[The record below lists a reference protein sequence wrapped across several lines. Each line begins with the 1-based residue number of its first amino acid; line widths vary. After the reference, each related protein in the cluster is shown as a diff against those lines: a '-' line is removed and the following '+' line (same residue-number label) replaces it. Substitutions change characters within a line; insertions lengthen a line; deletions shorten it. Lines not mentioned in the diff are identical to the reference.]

1 MKFYMV
7 YNILGEK
14 FVRLYARRIGSIM
27 DILFIIIIAGLSF
40 ITGAISIT
48 VFKSFNQVNTNETEE
63 ISKKL
68 QKSDLEL
75 KEYQQAVSEH
85 FLVLSQL
92 VTNVIN
98 GYKDINEHLTKSA
111 LRLSSPEIGK
121 QLLKNNNTKLADLEA
136 VHQKIDLSNRA
147 SRTAISASLILK
159 NQAVPVGSSFTRL
172 GVSTSA
178 SFTATISPSY
188 IAEISL
194 AVLTLSMTT
203 ISSPRLTSVPG
214 SGNWTKTTSPNC

>member
-7 YNILGEK
+7 YNILRKK
-14 FVRLYARRIGSIM
+14 FVRLYARRMGSIM

-48 VFKSFNQVNTNETEE
+48 VFKSFNQVSTNETEE

-136 VHQKIDLSNRA
+136 VHQKIDLSNIDIPRDYA
-147 SRTAISASLILK
+147 PK
-159 NQAVPVGSSFTRL
+159 VPG
-172 GVSTSA
+172 GVLSEGYSVKQEDKSDA
-178 SFTATISPSY
+178 DELPS
-188 IAEISL
+188 
-194 AVLTLSMTT
+194 
-203 ISSPRLTSVPG
+203 SVPAKVEQKKRKEKK
-214 SGNWTKTTSPNC
+214 SN

>member
-7 YNILGEK
+7 YNILGKK
-14 FVRLYARRIGSIM
+14 FIRLYARRMGSIM
-27 DILFIIIIAGLSF
+27 DILFIVIIAGLSF

-48 VFKSFNQVNTNETEE
+48 VFKSFKQVSTNETEE

-136 VHQKIDLSNRA
+136 AHQKIDLSN
-147 SRTAISASLILK
+147 IDI
-159 NQAVPVGSSFTRL
+159 
-172 GVSTSA
+172 
-178 SFTATISPSY
+178 
-188 IAEISL
+188 
-194 AVLTLSMTT
+194 
-203 ISSPRLTSVPG
+203 PRDYAPKVPG
-214 SGNWTKTTSPNC
+214 GVLSEGYSVKQEDKSDTDELPLSVSEKIEQKKRKEKKSN

>member
-1 MKFYMV
+1 MV
-7 YNILGEK
+7 YNILSKK
-14 FVRLYARRIGSIM
+14 FVRLYVRRMGSIM
-27 DILFIIIIAGLSF
+27 DILFIVIIAGLSF
-40 ITGAISIT
+40 ITGAVSIT
-48 VFKSFNQVNTNETEE
+48 VFKSFNQVSTNETEE

-136 VHQKIDLSNRA
+136 VHQKIDLSNIDIPRDYA
-147 SRTAISASLILK
+147 PK
-159 NQAVPVGSSFTRL
+159 VPG
-172 GVSTSA
+172 GVLSEGYSVQQEDKSDTDEL
-178 SFTATISPSY
+178 PS
-188 IAEISL
+188 
-194 AVLTLSMTT
+194 
-203 ISSPRLTSVPG
+203 SVPEKVEQKKRREKK
-214 SGNWTKTTSPNC
+214 SN

>member
-1 MKFYMV
+1 MV
-7 YNILGEK
+7 YNILGKK
-14 FVRLYARRIGSIM
+14 FIRLYARRMGSIM
-27 DILFIIIIAGLSF
+27 DIFFIVIIAGLSF

-48 VFKSFNQVNTNETEE
+48 VFKSFNQVSTNETEE

-98 GYKDINEHLTKSA
+98 GYKEINEHLTKSA

-136 VHQKIDLSNRA
+136 VHQKIDLSNIDIPRDYA
-147 SRTAISASLILK
+147 PK
-159 NQAVPVGSSFTRL
+159 VPG
-172 GVSTSA
+172 GVLSEGYSVKQEDKSDTDEL
-178 SFTATISPSY
+178 PS
-188 IAEISL
+188 
-194 AVLTLSMTT
+194 
-203 ISSPRLTSVPG
+203 SVPEKVKQKKRKEKK
-214 SGNWTKTTSPNC
+214 SN

>member
-1 MKFYMV
+1 MV

-48 VFKSFNQVNTNETEE
+48 VFKSFNQVSTNESEE

-136 VHQKIDLSNRA
+136 VHQKIDLSNIDIPRDYA
-147 SRTAISASLILK
+147 PK
-159 NQAVPVGSSFTRL
+159 VPG
-172 GVSTSA
+172 GVLSEGYSVKQEDKSDA
-178 SFTATISPSY
+178 DELPS
-188 IAEISL
+188 
-194 AVLTLSMTT
+194 
-203 ISSPRLTSVPG
+203 SVPEKVEQKKRKEKK
-214 SGNWTKTTSPNC
+214 SN

>member
-7 YNILGEK
+7 YNILSKK
-14 FVRLYARRIGSIM
+14 FVRLYARRMGSIM
-27 DILFIIIIAGLSF
+27 DIFFIVIIAGLSF

-136 VHQKIDLSNRA
+136 AHQKIDLSN
-147 SRTAISASLILK
+147 IDI
-159 NQAVPVGSSFTRL
+159 
-172 GVSTSA
+172 
-178 SFTATISPSY
+178 
-188 IAEISL
+188 
-194 AVLTLSMTT
+194 
-203 ISSPRLTSVPG
+203 PRDYAPKVPG
-214 SGNWTKTTSPNC
+214 GVLSEGYSVKQEDKSDTDELPSSGPEKVEQKKRREKKSN

>member
-1 MKFYMV
+1 MV
-7 YNILGEK
+7 YNISGKK
-14 FVRLYARRIGSIM
+14 FVRLYARRMGSIM
-27 DILFIIIIAGLSF
+27 DILFILIIAGLSF

-48 VFKSFNQVNTNETEE
+48 VFKSFNQVSTNETEE

-98 GYKDINEHLTKSA
+98 GYKEINEHLTKSA

-136 VHQKIDLSNRA
+136 VHQKIDLSN
-147 SRTAISASLILK
+147 IDI
-159 NQAVPVGSSFTRL
+159 
-172 GVSTSA
+172 
-178 SFTATISPSY
+178 
-188 IAEISL
+188 
-194 AVLTLSMTT
+194 
-203 ISSPRLTSVPG
+203 PRDYAPKVPG
-214 SGNWTKTTSPNC
+214 GVLSEGYSVKQEDKSDTDELPSSAPEKVEQKKRKEKKSN

>member
-1 MKFYMV
+1 MV
-7 YNILGEK
+7 YNILGKK
-14 FVRLYARRIGSIM
+14 FVRLYACRMGSIM
-27 DILFIIIIAGLSF
+27 DILFIVIIAGLSF

-48 VFKSFNQVNTNETEE
+48 VFKSFNQVSTNETEE

-136 VHQKIDLSNRA
+136 VHQKIDLSN
-147 SRTAISASLILK
+147 IDI
-159 NQAVPVGSSFTRL
+159 
-172 GVSTSA
+172 
-178 SFTATISPSY
+178 
-188 IAEISL
+188 
-194 AVLTLSMTT
+194 
-203 ISSPRLTSVPG
+203 PRDYAPKVPG
-214 SGNWTKTTSPNC
+214 GVLSEGYSVKQEDKSDTDELPSSLPKKVEQKKRKEKKSN

>member
-1 MKFYMV
+1 MRFYMV
-7 YNILGEK
+7 YNISGKK
-14 FVRLYARRIGSIM
+14 FVRLYARRMGSIM
-27 DILFIIIIAGLSF
+27 DILFVVSIAGLSF

-48 VFKSFNQVNTNETEE
+48 VFKSFNQVSTNETEE

-136 VHQKIDLSNRA
+136 VHQKIDLSN
-147 SRTAISASLILK
+147 IDI
-159 NQAVPVGSSFTRL
+159 
-172 GVSTSA
+172 
-178 SFTATISPSY
+178 
-188 IAEISL
+188 
-194 AVLTLSMTT
+194 
-203 ISSPRLTSVPG
+203 PRDYAPKVPG
-214 SGNWTKTTSPNC
+214 GVLSEGYSVKQEDKSDTDELPSSAREKVEQKKRKEKKSN

>member
-1 MKFYMV
+1 MIFYMV
-7 YNILGEK
+7 YNISGKK
-14 FVRLYARRIGSIM
+14 FVRLYARRMGSIM
-27 DILFIIIIAGLSF
+27 DILFVVSIAGLSF

-48 VFKSFNQVNTNETEE
+48 VFKSFNQVSTNETEE

-98 GYKDINEHLTKSA
+98 GYKEINEHLTKSA

-136 VHQKIDLSNRA
+136 VHQKIDLSN
-147 SRTAISASLILK
+147 IDI
-159 NQAVPVGSSFTRL
+159 
-172 GVSTSA
+172 
-178 SFTATISPSY
+178 
-188 IAEISL
+188 
-194 AVLTLSMTT
+194 
-203 ISSPRLTSVPG
+203 PRDYAPKVPG
-214 SGNWTKTTSPNC
+214 GVLSEGYSVKQEDKSDTDELPSSAPEKVEQKKRKEKKSN

>member
-7 YNILGEK
+7 YNILGKK
-14 FVRLYARRIGSIM
+14 FVRLYARRMGSIM
-27 DILFIIIIAGLSF
+27 DILFIVIIAGLSF

-48 VFKSFNQVNTNETEE
+48 VFKSFNQVSTNETEE

-136 VHQKIDLSNRA
+136 VHQKIDLSNIDIPRDYA
-147 SRTAISASLILK
+147 PK
-159 NQAVPVGSSFTRL
+159 VPG
-172 GVSTSA
+172 GV
-178 SFTATISPSY
+178 
-188 IAEISL
+188 
-194 AVLTLSMTT
+194 LSEGYSVKQEDKSDTDELP
-203 ISSPRLTSVPG
+203 SSPPEKVEQKKRKEKKS
-214 SGNWTKTTSPNC
+214 N

>member
-1 MKFYMV
+1 MV
-7 YNILGEK
+7 YNILGKK
-14 FVRLYARRIGSIM
+14 FIRLYARRMGSIM
-27 DILFIIIIAGLSF
+27 DILFIVIIAGLSF

-48 VFKSFNQVNTNETEE
+48 VFKSFNQVSTNESEE

-136 VHQKIDLSNRA
+136 VHQKIDLSNIDIPRDYA
-147 SRTAISASLILK
+147 PK
-159 NQAVPVGSSFTRL
+159 VPG
-172 GVSTSA
+172 GVLSEGYSVKQEDKSDA
-178 SFTATISPSY
+178 DELPS
-188 IAEISL
+188 
-194 AVLTLSMTT
+194 
-203 ISSPRLTSVPG
+203 SVPAKVEQKKRKEKK
-214 SGNWTKTTSPNC
+214 SN

>member
-1 MKFYMV
+1 MRFYMV
-7 YNILGEK
+7 YNMTGKK
-14 FVRLYARRIGSIM
+14 FVRLYARRMGSIM
-27 DILFIIIIAGLSF
+27 DIFFIVIIAGLSF

-48 VFKSFNQVNTNETEE
+48 VFKSFNQVSTNETEE

-92 VTNVIN
+92 VKNVIN

-136 VHQKIDLSNRA
+136 VHQKIDLSN
-147 SRTAISASLILK
+147 IDI
-159 NQAVPVGSSFTRL
+159 
-172 GVSTSA
+172 
-178 SFTATISPSY
+178 
-188 IAEISL
+188 
-194 AVLTLSMTT
+194 
-203 ISSPRLTSVPG
+203 PRDYAPKVPG
-214 SGNWTKTTSPNC
+214 GVLSEGYSVKQEDKSDTDELPSSGPEKVEQKKRREKKSN

>member
-1 MKFYMV
+1 MKFYIV
-7 YNILGEK
+7 YNILGK
-14 FVRLYARRIGSIM
+14 NFVRLYARRMGSIM
-27 DILFIIIIAGLSF
+27 DILFIVIIAGLSF

-48 VFKSFNQVNTNETEE
+48 VFKSFNQVSTNDTEE

-136 VHQKIDLSNRA
+136 VHQKIDLSNIDIPRDYA
-147 SRTAISASLILK
+147 PK
-159 NQAVPVGSSFTRL
+159 VPG
-172 GVSTSA
+172 GVLSEGYSVKQEDKSDTDEL
-178 SFTATISPSY
+178 PS
-188 IAEISL
+188 
-194 AVLTLSMTT
+194 
-203 ISSPRLTSVPG
+203 SVPEKVEQKKRKEKK
-214 SGNWTKTTSPNC
+214 SN

>member
-1 MKFYMV
+1 M
-7 YNILGEK
+7 
-14 FVRLYARRIGSIM
+14 GSIM
-27 DILFIIIIAGLSF
+27 DIFFIVIIAGLSF

-48 VFKSFNQVNTNETEE
+48 VFKSFNQVSTNETEE

-136 VHQKIDLSNRA
+136 VHQKIDLSN
-147 SRTAISASLILK
+147 IDI
-159 NQAVPVGSSFTRL
+159 
-172 GVSTSA
+172 
-178 SFTATISPSY
+178 
-188 IAEISL
+188 
-194 AVLTLSMTT
+194 
-203 ISSPRLTSVPG
+203 PRDYAPKVPG
-214 SGNWTKTTSPNC
+214 GVLSEGYSVKQEDKSDTDELPLSGPEKVEQKKRREKKSN

>member
-1 MKFYMV
+1 MV
-7 YNILGEK
+7 YNILGKK
-14 FVRLYARRIGSIM
+14 FVRLYARRMGSIM
-27 DILFIIIIAGLSF
+27 DILFVVIIAGLSF

-48 VFKSFNQVNTNETEE
+48 VFKSFNQVSTNETEE

-121 QLLKNNNTKLADLEA
+121 QLLKNNNAKLADLEA
-136 VHQKIDLSNRA
+136 VHQKIDLSNIDIPRDYA
-147 SRTAISASLILK
+147 PK
-159 NQAVPVGSSFTRL
+159 VPG
-172 GVSTSA
+172 GV
-178 SFTATISPSY
+178 
-188 IAEISL
+188 
-194 AVLTLSMTT
+194 LSEGYSVKQEDKSDTDELP
-203 ISSPRLTSVPG
+203 SSPPEKVEQKK
-214 SGNWTKTTSPNC
+214 TKRKKSN

>member
-7 YNILGEK
+7 YNILRKK
-14 FVRLYARRIGSIM
+14 FVRLYARRMGSIM
-27 DILFIIIIAGLSF
+27 DILFIVIIAGLSF

-48 VFKSFNQVNTNETEE
+48 VFKSFNQVSTNETEE

-136 VHQKIDLSNRA
+136 VHQKIDLSNIDIPRDYA
-147 SRTAISASLILK
+147 PK
-159 NQAVPVGSSFTRL
+159 VPG
-172 GVSTSA
+172 GVLSEGYSVQQEDKSDTDEL
-178 SFTATISPSY
+178 PS
-188 IAEISL
+188 
-194 AVLTLSMTT
+194 
-203 ISSPRLTSVPG
+203 SVPEKVEQKIRREKK
-214 SGNWTKTTSPNC
+214 SN

>member
-1 MKFYMV
+1 MV
-7 YNILGEK
+7 YNVSGKK
-14 FVRLYARRIGSIM
+14 FVRFYARRMGSIM
-27 DILFIIIIAGLSF
+27 DILFIVIIAGLSF

-48 VFKSFNQVNTNETEE
+48 VFKSFNQVSTNETEE

-136 VHQKIDLSNRA
+136 VHQKIDLSNIDIPRDYA
-147 SRTAISASLILK
+147 PK
-159 NQAVPVGSSFTRL
+159 VPG
-172 GVSTSA
+172 GV
-178 SFTATISPSY
+178 
-188 IAEISL
+188 
-194 AVLTLSMTT
+194 LSEGYSVKQEDKSDTDELP
-203 ISSPRLTSVPG
+203 SSPPEKVEQRKRKEKKS
-214 SGNWTKTTSPNC
+214 N

>member
-1 MKFYMV
+1 MV
-7 YNILGEK
+7 YNISGKK
-14 FVRLYARRIGSIM
+14 FVRLYARRMGSIM
-27 DILFIIIIAGLSF
+27 DVLFIVIIAGLSF

-48 VFKSFNQVNTNETEE
+48 VFKSFNQVSTNETEE

-98 GYKDINEHLTKSA
+98 GYKEINEHLTKSA

-136 VHQKIDLSNRA
+136 VHQKIDLSN
-147 SRTAISASLILK
+147 IDI
-159 NQAVPVGSSFTRL
+159 
-172 GVSTSA
+172 
-178 SFTATISPSY
+178 
-188 IAEISL
+188 
-194 AVLTLSMTT
+194 
-203 ISSPRLTSVPG
+203 PRDYAPKVPG
-214 SGNWTKTTSPNC
+214 GVLSEGYSVKQEDKSDTDELPSSAPEKVEQKKRKEKKSN

>member
-1 MKFYMV
+1 MV
-7 YNILGEK
+7 YNILGKK
-14 FVRLYARRIGSIM
+14 FVRLYARRMGSIM
-27 DILFIIIIAGLSF
+27 DILFIVIIAGLSF

-48 VFKSFNQVNTNETEE
+48 VFKSFKQVSTNETEE

-136 VHQKIDLSNRA
+136 VHQKIDLSN
-147 SRTAISASLILK
+147 IDI
-159 NQAVPVGSSFTRL
+159 
-172 GVSTSA
+172 
-178 SFTATISPSY
+178 
-188 IAEISL
+188 
-194 AVLTLSMTT
+194 
-203 ISSPRLTSVPG
+203 PRDYAPKVPG
-214 SGNWTKTTSPNC
+214 GVLSEGYSVKQEDKSDTDELPSSVSEKIEQKKRKEKKSN

>member
-1 MKFYMV
+1 MRFYMV
-7 YNILGEK
+7 YNMTGKK
-14 FVRLYARRIGSIM
+14 FVRLYARRMGSIM
-27 DILFIIIIAGLSF
+27 DIFFMVIIAGLSF

-48 VFKSFNQVNTNETEE
+48 VFKSFNQVSTNETEE

-136 VHQKIDLSNRA
+136 VHQKIDLSNIDIPRDYA
-147 SRTAISASLILK
+147 PK
-159 NQAVPVGSSFTRL
+159 VPG
-172 GVSTSA
+172 GVLSEGYSVKQEDKSDTDEL
-178 SFTATISPSY
+178 PS
-188 IAEISL
+188 
-194 AVLTLSMTT
+194 
-203 ISSPRLTSVPG
+203 SVPEKVKQKKRKEKK
-214 SGNWTKTTSPNC
+214 SN

>member
-7 YNILGEK
+7 YNISGKK
-14 FVRLYARRIGSIM
+14 FVRLYARRMGSIM
-27 DILFIIIIAGLSF
+27 DILFIVIIAGLSF

-48 VFKSFNQVNTNETEE
+48 VFKSFNQVSTNESEE

-136 VHQKIDLSNRA
+136 VHQKIDLSNIDIPRDYA
-147 SRTAISASLILK
+147 PK
-159 NQAVPVGSSFTRL
+159 VPG
-172 GVSTSA
+172 GVLSEGYSVKQEDKSDA
-178 SFTATISPSY
+178 DELPS
-188 IAEISL
+188 
-194 AVLTLSMTT
+194 
-203 ISSPRLTSVPG
+203 SVPEKVEQKKRKEKK
-214 SGNWTKTTSPNC
+214 SN

>member
-7 YNILGEK
+7 YNIFGKE
-14 FVRLYARRIGSIM
+14 FVRLYARRMGSTM

-48 VFKSFNQVNTNETEE
+48 VFKSFNQVSTNESEE

-136 VHQKIDLSNRA
+136 VHQKIDLSNIDIPRDYA
-147 SRTAISASLILK
+147 PK
-159 NQAVPVGSSFTRL
+159 VPG
-172 GVSTSA
+172 GVLSEGYSVKQEDKSDA
-178 SFTATISPSY
+178 DELPS
-188 IAEISL
+188 
-194 AVLTLSMTT
+194 
-203 ISSPRLTSVPG
+203 SVPAKVEQKKRKEKK
-214 SGNWTKTTSPNC
+214 SN

>member
-7 YNILGEK
+7 YNILRKK
-14 FVRLYARRIGSIM
+14 FVRLYARRMGSIM
-27 DILFIIIIAGLSF
+27 DILFIVIIAGLSF

-48 VFKSFNQVNTNETEE
+48 VFKSFNQVSTSETEE

-136 VHQKIDLSNRA
+136 VHQKIDLSNIDIPRDYA
-147 SRTAISASLILK
+147 PK
-159 NQAVPVGSSFTRL
+159 VPG
-172 GVSTSA
+172 GVLSEGYSVKQEDKSDTDEL
-178 SFTATISPSY
+178 PS
-188 IAEISL
+188 
-194 AVLTLSMTT
+194 
-203 ISSPRLTSVPG
+203 SVPEKVEQKKRKEKK
-214 SGNWTKTTSPNC
+214 SN

>member
-1 MKFYMV
+1 MRFYMV
-7 YNILGEK
+7 YNVSGKK
-14 FVRLYARRIGSIM
+14 FVRLYARRMGSIM
-27 DILFIIIIAGLSF
+27 DILFIVIIAGLSF

-48 VFKSFNQVNTNETEE
+48 VFKSFNQSSTSETEE

-136 VHQKIDLSNRA
+136 VHQKIDLSN
-147 SRTAISASLILK
+147 IDI
-159 NQAVPVGSSFTRL
+159 
-172 GVSTSA
+172 
-178 SFTATISPSY
+178 
-188 IAEISL
+188 
-194 AVLTLSMTT
+194 
-203 ISSPRLTSVPG
+203 PRDYAPKVPG
-214 SGNWTKTTSPNC
+214 GVLSEGYSVKQEDKSDTDELPSSGPEKVEQKKRREKKSN

>member
-7 YNILGEK
+7 YNILSKK
-14 FVRLYARRIGSIM
+14 FVRLYVRRIGSIM
-27 DILFIIIIAGLSF
+27 DILFIVIIAGLSF

-48 VFKSFNQVNTNETEE
+48 VFKSFNKVSTNETEE

-136 VHQKIDLSNRA
+136 VHQKIDLSNIDIPRDYA
-147 SRTAISASLILK
+147 PK
-159 NQAVPVGSSFTRL
+159 VPG
-172 GVSTSA
+172 GVLSEGYSVKQEDKSDTDEL
-178 SFTATISPSY
+178 PS
-188 IAEISL
+188 
-194 AVLTLSMTT
+194 
-203 ISSPRLTSVPG
+203 SVPEKVEQKKRKEKK
-214 SGNWTKTTSPNC
+214 SN

>member
-1 MKFYMV
+1 MV
-7 YNILGEK
+7 YNILSKK
-14 FVRLYARRIGSIM
+14 FVRLYARRMGSIM

-48 VFKSFNQVNTNETEE
+48 VFKSFNQVSPNESEE

-136 VHQKIDLSNRA
+136 VHQKIDLSNIDIPRDYA
-147 SRTAISASLILK
+147 PK
-159 NQAVPVGSSFTRL
+159 VPG
-172 GVSTSA
+172 GVLSEGYSVKQEDKSDA
-178 SFTATISPSY
+178 DELPS
-188 IAEISL
+188 
-194 AVLTLSMTT
+194 
-203 ISSPRLTSVPG
+203 SVPEKVEQKKRKEKK
-214 SGNWTKTTSPNC
+214 SN

>member
-1 MKFYMV
+1 MV
-7 YNILGEK
+7 YNIFGKK
-14 FVRLYARRIGSIM
+14 FVRLYARLMGSIM
-27 DILFIIIIAGLSF
+27 DILFIVIIAGLSF

-48 VFKSFNQVNTNETEE
+48 VFKSFNQVSTSETEE

-136 VHQKIDLSNRA
+136 VHQKIDLSNIDIPRDYA
-147 SRTAISASLILK
+147 PK
-159 NQAVPVGSSFTRL
+159 VPG
-172 GVSTSA
+172 GVLSEGYSVKQEDKSDTDEL
-178 SFTATISPSY
+178 PS
-188 IAEISL
+188 
-194 AVLTLSMTT
+194 
-203 ISSPRLTSVPG
+203 SVPEKVEQKKRKEKK
-214 SGNWTKTTSPNC
+214 SN

>member
-7 YNILGEK
+7 YNMFGKK
-14 FVRLYARRIGSIM
+14 FVRLYAHLMGSIM
-27 DILFIIIIAGLSF
+27 DIFFIVIIAGLSF

-48 VFKSFNQVNTNETEE
+48 VFKSFNQVSTNETEE

-121 QLLKNNNTKLADLEA
+121 QLLKNNNAKLADLEA
-136 VHQKIDLSNRA
+136 VHQKIDLSN
-147 SRTAISASLILK
+147 IDI
-159 NQAVPVGSSFTRL
+159 
-172 GVSTSA
+172 
-178 SFTATISPSY
+178 
-188 IAEISL
+188 
-194 AVLTLSMTT
+194 
-203 ISSPRLTSVPG
+203 PRDYAPKVPG
-214 SGNWTKTTSPNC
+214 GVLSEGYSVKQEDKSDTDELPSSGPEKVEQKKRREKKSN

>member
-7 YNILGEK
+7 YNILGKK
-14 FVRLYARRIGSIM
+14 FVRLYARRMGSIM
-27 DILFIIIIAGLSF
+27 DILFIVIIAGLSF

-48 VFKSFNQVNTNETEE
+48 VFKSFNQVSTNETEE

-136 VHQKIDLSNRA
+136 VHQKIDLSN
-147 SRTAISASLILK
+147 IDI
-159 NQAVPVGSSFTRL
+159 
-172 GVSTSA
+172 
-178 SFTATISPSY
+178 
-188 IAEISL
+188 
-194 AVLTLSMTT
+194 
-203 ISSPRLTSVPG
+203 PRDYAPKVPG
-214 SGNWTKTTSPNC
+214 GVLSEGYSVKQEDKSDTDELPSSIPEKVEQKKRKEKKSN

>member
-7 YNILGEK
+7 YNILSKK
-14 FVRLYARRIGSIM
+14 FVRLYARRMGSIM
-27 DILFIIIIAGLSF
+27 DILFIVIIAGLSF

-48 VFKSFNQVNTNETEE
+48 VFKSFNQVSTNETEE

-136 VHQKIDLSNRA
+136 VHQKIDLSNIDIPRDYA
-147 SRTAISASLILK
+147 PK
-159 NQAVPVGSSFTRL
+159 VPG
-172 GVSTSA
+172 GVLSEGYSVQQEDKSDTDEL
-178 SFTATISPSY
+178 PS
-188 IAEISL
+188 
-194 AVLTLSMTT
+194 
-203 ISSPRLTSVPG
+203 SVPEKVEQKKRREKK
-214 SGNWTKTTSPNC
+214 SN

>member
-1 MKFYMV
+1 MIFYMV
-7 YNILGEK
+7 YNISGKK
-14 FVRLYARRIGSIM
+14 FVRLYARRMGSIM
-27 DILFIIIIAGLSF
+27 DILFILIIAGLSF

-48 VFKSFNQVNTNETEE
+48 VFKSFNQVSTNETEE

-98 GYKDINEHLTKSA
+98 GYKEINEHLTKSA

-136 VHQKIDLSNRA
+136 VHQKIDLSNIDIPRDYA
-147 SRTAISASLILK
+147 PK
-159 NQAVPVGSSFTRL
+159 VPG
-172 GVSTSA
+172 GVLSEGYSVKQEDKSDTDEL
-178 SFTATISPSY
+178 PS
-188 IAEISL
+188 
-194 AVLTLSMTT
+194 
-203 ISSPRLTSVPG
+203 SVPEKVEQKKRKEKK
-214 SGNWTKTTSPNC
+214 SN

>member
-1 MKFYMV
+1 
-7 YNILGEK
+7 
-14 FVRLYARRIGSIM
+14 M
-27 DILFIIIIAGLSF
+27 DIFFIVIIAGLSF

-48 VFKSFNQVNTNETEE
+48 VFKSFNQVSTNETEE

-136 VHQKIDLSNRA
+136 VHQKIDLSN
-147 SRTAISASLILK
+147 IDI
-159 NQAVPVGSSFTRL
+159 
-172 GVSTSA
+172 
-178 SFTATISPSY
+178 
-188 IAEISL
+188 
-194 AVLTLSMTT
+194 
-203 ISSPRLTSVPG
+203 PRDYAPKVPG
-214 SGNWTKTTSPNC
+214 GVLSEGYSVKQEDKSDTDELPASGPEKVEQKKRREKK

>member
-7 YNILGEK
+7 YNILRKK
-14 FVRLYARRIGSIM
+14 FVRLYARRMGSIM
-27 DILFIIIIAGLSF
+27 DIFFIVIIAGLSF

-48 VFKSFNQVNTNETEE
+48 VFKSFNQVSTNESEE

-136 VHQKIDLSNRA
+136 VHQKIDLSNIDIPRDYA
-147 SRTAISASLILK
+147 PK
-159 NQAVPVGSSFTRL
+159 VPG
-172 GVSTSA
+172 GVLSEGYSVKQEDKSDA
-178 SFTATISPSY
+178 DELPS
-188 IAEISL
+188 
-194 AVLTLSMTT
+194 
-203 ISSPRLTSVPG
+203 SVPAKVEQKKRKEKK
-214 SGNWTKTTSPNC
+214 SN

>member
-7 YNILGEK
+7 YNILGKK
-14 FVRLYARRIGSIM
+14 FVRLYARRMGGIM
-27 DILFIIIIAGLSF
+27 DILFIVIIAGLSF

-48 VFKSFNQVNTNETEE
+48 VFKSFNQVSTNETEE

-136 VHQKIDLSNRA
+136 VHQKIDLSN
-147 SRTAISASLILK
+147 IDI
-159 NQAVPVGSSFTRL
+159 
-172 GVSTSA
+172 
-178 SFTATISPSY
+178 
-188 IAEISL
+188 
-194 AVLTLSMTT
+194 
-203 ISSPRLTSVPG
+203 PRDYAPKVPG
-214 SGNWTKTTSPNC
+214 GVLSEGYSVKQEDKSDTDELPSSIPEKVEQKKTKRKKSN

>member
-1 MKFYMV
+1 MV
-7 YNILGEK
+7 YNILSKK
-14 FVRLYARRIGSIM
+14 FVRLYVRRMGSIM
-27 DILFIIIIAGLSF
+27 DILFIVIIAGLSF

-48 VFKSFNQVNTNETEE
+48 VFKSFNQVSTNETEE

-75 KEYQQAVSEH
+75 KEYQQEVSEH

-136 VHQKIDLSNRA
+136 VHQKIDLSNIDIPRDYA
-147 SRTAISASLILK
+147 PK
-159 NQAVPVGSSFTRL
+159 VPG
-172 GVSTSA
+172 GVLSEGYSVKQEDKSDTDEL
-178 SFTATISPSY
+178 PS
-188 IAEISL
+188 
-194 AVLTLSMTT
+194 
-203 ISSPRLTSVPG
+203 SVPEKIEQKKRKEKK
-214 SGNWTKTTSPNC
+214 SN

>member
-7 YNILGEK
+7 YNILGKK
-14 FVRLYARRIGSIM
+14 FVRLYARRMGSIM

-48 VFKSFNQVNTNETEE
+48 VFKSFNQVSTNESEE

-136 VHQKIDLSNRA
+136 AHQKIDLSNIDIPRDYA
-147 SRTAISASLILK
+147 PK
-159 NQAVPVGSSFTRL
+159 VPG
-172 GVSTSA
+172 GV
-178 SFTATISPSY
+178 
-188 IAEISL
+188 
-194 AVLTLSMTT
+194 LSEGYSVKQEDKSDTDEL
-203 ISSPRLTSVPG
+203 PLSVPEKIEQKKRKEKK
-214 SGNWTKTTSPNC
+214 SN

>member
-7 YNILGEK
+7 YNIFGKK
-14 FVRLYARRIGSIM
+14 FVRLYARRMGSIM
-27 DILFIIIIAGLSF
+27 DILFIVIIAGLSF

-48 VFKSFNQVNTNETEE
+48 VFKSFNQVSTNESEE

-136 VHQKIDLSNRA
+136 VHQKIDLSNIDIPRDYA
-147 SRTAISASLILK
+147 PK
-159 NQAVPVGSSFTRL
+159 VPG
-172 GVSTSA
+172 GVLSEGYSVKQEDKSDTDEL
-178 SFTATISPSY
+178 PS
-188 IAEISL
+188 
-194 AVLTLSMTT
+194 
-203 ISSPRLTSVPG
+203 SVPEKVEQKKRKEKK
-214 SGNWTKTTSPNC
+214 SN

>member
-1 MKFYMV
+1 MV
-7 YNILGEK
+7 YNVSGKK
-14 FVRLYARRIGSIM
+14 FVRLYARRMGSIM
-27 DILFIIIIAGLSF
+27 DILFIVIIAGLSF

-48 VFKSFNQVNTNETEE
+48 VFKSFNQVSTNETEE

-136 VHQKIDLSNRA
+136 VHQKIDLSN
-147 SRTAISASLILK
+147 IDI
-159 NQAVPVGSSFTRL
+159 
-172 GVSTSA
+172 
-178 SFTATISPSY
+178 
-188 IAEISL
+188 
-194 AVLTLSMTT
+194 
-203 ISSPRLTSVPG
+203 PRDYAPKVPG
-214 SGNWTKTTSPNC
+214 GVLSEGYSVKQEDKSDTDELPSSGPEKVEQKKRREKKSN